1 MFVQNQTEYPYYYG
15 MTPYKVSPGQE
26 MSFSIKRSI
35 FEQYNA
41 WPFTYSECSVDE
53 KGELMQPLADSSLY
67 DRLLESNFTYFRYAC
82 HELCYQTGIAEM
94 CNCSCYQ
101 VRMNVGDYDYCFP
114 PATSA
119 CETKFR
125 EEKFFNFD
133 WFAANCLTK
142 CPLECSM
149 PTLEGLLSSSVFPPS
164 VLYADTALTNNA
176 ALYSLRANQSEFKT
190 NKEANMLR
198 LAFYYN
204 SLSFTSVDEEPKMTI
219 DSLIG
224 VIGGHLHLFLG
235 MSLLSFFEIAMISVK
250 FVYYTIWIANRF
262 HKEKASKMITVTP
275 KRNGQVY

>member
-15 MTPYKVSPGQE
+15 MTPYKVSPGYS
-26 MSFSIKRSI
+26 MSFSIQRSI
-35 FEQYNA
+35 YEQYNA

-67 DRLLESNFTYFRYAC
+67 DRFAQSNFTYFRYAC
-82 HELCYQTGIAEM
+82 LELCYQTGMAEM

-101 VRMNVGDYDYCFP
+101 VRMKVGDYGYCLP

-125 EEKFFNFD
+125 DETFFNFD
-133 WFAANCLTK
+133 WFATNCLAK
-142 CPLECSM
+142 CPLECSK
-149 PTLEGLLSSSVFPPS
+149 PRLENFLSTSVFPPS
-164 VLYADTALTNNA
+164 ALYADKALSNSA

-198 LAFYYN
+198 LEFYYS
-204 SLSFTSVDEEPKMTI
+204 SLSYTSVDEEPKMTI

-224 VIGGHLHLFLG
+224 MIGGHLHLFLG

-250 FVYYTIWIANRF
+250 FGYYTIRIANRF
-262 HKEKASKMITVTP
+262 HKEKTSKIITVVP
-275 KRNGQVY
+275 KGHDKI